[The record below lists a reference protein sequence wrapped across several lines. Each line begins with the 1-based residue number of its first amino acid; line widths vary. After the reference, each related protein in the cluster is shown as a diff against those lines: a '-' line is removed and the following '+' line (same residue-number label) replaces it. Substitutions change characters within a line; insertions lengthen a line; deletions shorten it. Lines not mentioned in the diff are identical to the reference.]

1 MSPEPVAATADTVE
15 LGAPPADVEARGVDT
30 RPHVDDLALFH
41 EVEQF
46 LFREARLLDEHDYDP
61 WEALWTDDAIYWVP
75 ANGDDTDPTT
85 QMSVIYDNRSR
96 IRTRIKQLH
105 TGKRHSQNPPSAL
118 RRLISNV
125 ELLDGDPDHPDELLV
140 GANFL
145 VYESRE
151 RGVTLWAGRYDYR
164 LRRTED
170 GLRIAYKK
178 VRIVGNDRPLHTLA
192 FLI

>member
-1 MSPEPVAATADTVE
+1 MSTTG
-15 LGAPPADVEARGVDT
+15 LDV
-30 RPHVDDLALFH
+30 DLLR

-46 LFREARLLDEHDYDP
+46 IYREARLQDELEYDA

-75 ANGDDTDPTT
+75 VNADDSDPERE
-85 QMSVIYDNRSR
+85 MSVIYDNRSR
-96 IRTRIKQLH
+96 ISTRIKQLH
-105 TGKRHSQNPPSAL
+105 TGKRHSQNPPSRL

-125 ELLDGDPDHPDELLV
+125 EVLGSDGDDVLV

-151 RGVTLWAGRYDYR
+151 RGVTLWAGRSEYR
-164 LRRTED
+164 LRREE
-170 GLRIAYKK
+170 GEWRMARKSVYL
-178 VRIVGNDRPLHTLA
+178 VNNDRPLNTLA